1 MKRYVLLSI
10 EAEGNYSGAEHNEE
24 FVLPVEAWEEIKDD
38 MRMFVWIT
46 ELDGKHSEV
55 QANIDVDHVSEEYL
69 KGRYGLNQDGTQ
81 LLDHVYEYI
90 DDEKY
95 SYEYLKNL
103 QDEVLGVNE
112 YGTAVI
118 KFPLEN
124 KDILFENLKMYDV
137 TVIRED

>member
-1 MKRYVLLSI
+1 MKQYVLLSF
-10 EAEGNYSGAEHNEE
+10 EAEGYNSGAEHNEE

-38 MRMFVWIT
+38 VRMFVWCHG
-46 ELDGKHSEV
+46 LDGKHSEV
-55 QANIDVDHVSEEYL
+55 QAKIDVDYVSEAYL
-69 KGRYGLNQDGTQ
+69 KGRYGLNQDGDK
-81 LLDHVYEYI
+81 LLDHVYEYL

-103 QDEVLGVNE
+103 QDEVLGKNE
-112 YGTAVI
+112 YGTAII

-137 TVIRED
+137 TIISED